1 MLCITE
7 KIVLSGSR
15 CRDWEMG
22 SADFDPISRID
33 ARGVGAKFQAAP
45 VTDAKAVKS
54 VVEKFPEKYGAR
66 VLRSI
71 TQNLMWGS

>member
-1 MLCITE
+1 MIGKWGAWILTH
-7 KIVLSGSR
+7 
-15 CRDWEMG
+15 
-22 SADFDPISRID
+22 ISRIE